1 MRDRANEVR
10 IRIND
15 GITVPQVR
23 LIDEDGEQLGIKP
36 IRFAQDY
43 AADKNLDLVEVAPN
57 ADPPVCR
64 VMNYSK
70 YKYELEL
77 KAKQARKHQ
86 SQIVIKEIKF
96 RPKVGVHDYETKKGH
111 VLRFLEHKDKVKVTI
126 MFRGREMVH
135 PERGEALLL
144 RLAEDVKEFGVIESK
159 PLQDGRNMVMML
171 APVSQRGGG
180 THAEDEDPQRIQEAL
195 SPHRYGQGRPSP
207 RDEEPPPGA
216 QVLEAQARL
225 PQAVRSQPG

>member
-1 MRDRANEVR
+1 MRERANEPR

-23 LIDEDGEQLGIKP
+23 LIDENGEQMGIKP

-43 AADKNLDLVEVAPN
+43 AADKGLDLVEVAAQ

-111 VLRFLEHKDKVKVTI
+111 VVRFLQHKDKVKVTI

-135 PERGEALLL
+135 PERGEMLLL
-144 RLAEDVKEFGVIESK
+144 RLAEAIKEFGVIESK

-171 APVSQRGGG
+171 APVK
-180 THAEDEDPQRIQEAL
+180 
-195 SPHRYGQGRPSP
+195 
-207 RDEEPPPGA
+207 
-216 QVLEAQARL
+216 
-225 PQAVRSQPG
+225 

>member
-1 MRDRANEVR
+1 MRDRANEPR

-23 LIDEDGEQLGIKP
+23 LIDEKGQQLGVKP
-36 IRFAQDY
+36 IRFAQEY
-43 AADKNLDLVEVAPN
+43 AAEQNLDLVEVAAQ

-64 VMNYSK
+64 VMDFSK
-70 YKYELEL
+70 YRYELEQ
-77 KAKQARKHQ
+77 KAKAARKHQ

-111 VLRFLEHKDKVKVTI
+111 VLRFLRHKDKVKVTI

-135 PERGEALLL
+135 PERGEALLM

-171 APVSQRGGG
+171 GP
-180 THAEDEDPQRIQEAL
+180 TK
-195 SPHRYGQGRPSP
+195 
-207 RDEEPPPGA
+207 
-216 QVLEAQARL
+216 
-225 PQAVRSQPG
+225 